1 MARDRIL
8 FVAYLAALVAIS
20 LVQDLRWLAGCAL
33 AVALLAGPSAP
44 RLLKRAVLA
53 TLFFAGSVSAAWIV
67 ASALAGDVPWRA
79 IARLDLRVLTLT
91 LLTFTV
97 AGRLDF
103 EAMTSFSPRLQTL
116 TVLIIAQVKVYRR
129 LLTEFRLAGRSRM
142 ARRPAVR
149 DSLKLGAA
157 VGASFL
163 IRAEQSA
170 EELTQGMTSRGFF
183 LADGGESE
191 PRP

>member
-1 MARDRIL
+1 MTRDRML
-8 FVAYLAALVAIS
+8 FLLYLIALVCVS
-20 LVQDLRWLAGCAL
+20 LLQDLRWLAGCAV
-33 AVALLAGPSAP
+33 AVALLAGPAAP
-44 RLLKRAVLA
+44 RLLKRALLA
-53 TLFFAGSVSAAWIV
+53 TAFFAGLVSLAWI
-67 ASALAGDVPWRA
+67 AAGAMAGEVPWRA

-97 AGRLDF
+97 AARLDF

-116 TVLIIAQVKVYRR
+116 AVLIAAQVQVYRR

-142 ARRPAVR
+142 WRRPAVR

-163 IRAEQSA
+163 RRAEHSA

-183 LADGGESE
+183 LAEGGESE